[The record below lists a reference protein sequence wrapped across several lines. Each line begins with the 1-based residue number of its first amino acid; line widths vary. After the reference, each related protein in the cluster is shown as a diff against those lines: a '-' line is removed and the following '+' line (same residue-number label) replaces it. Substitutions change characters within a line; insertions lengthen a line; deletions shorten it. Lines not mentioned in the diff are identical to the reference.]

1 MFLCSVLSQGR
12 IASVQDCSRN
22 ELNRGMDAFVLFH
35 FPETL
40 PVSKPNLTSS
50 HQDFSRQRK
59 FQLWEGAWFG
69 GFYTPNLTGE
79 WVTALSCSFLLHRHC
94 TPRYHCWL
102 PSLPPSLCAS
112 PPVLPATLLEI
123 WEKVQG
129 TWLWN
134 KVWNPSS
141 MRIHRGS
148 LQHGE
153 NFTQN
158 TNSAHRSMK
167 LHKISGIL
175 WCPKSARYKGLKIN
189 IYVGK
194 EEMFISSIFNEF
206 FVSCR

>member
-1 MFLCSVLSQGR
+1 MHSCFSISLKRCQSQSQTSHPHIKTSLDKGNSSCGKELGLVVSTPQTSQG
-12 IASVQDCSRN
+12 S
-22 ELNRGMDAFVLFH
+22 E
-35 FPETL
+35 
-40 PVSKPNLTSS
+40 
-50 HQDFSRQRK
+50 
-59 FQLWEGAWFG
+59 
-69 GFYTPNLTGE
+69 
-79 WVTALSCSFLLHRHC
+79 
-94 TPRYHCWL
+94 WL
-102 PSLPPSLCAS
+102 PWAVRSSCTGTAHHVITADFPPSLCAS

-141 MRIHRGS
+141 MKIHGGS

-158 TNSAHRSMK
+158 TNSARRSMK